1 MPNYEI
7 RKLQGEEFIETLY
20 SLASYSFH
28 PSLPLTNKDDWMRW
42 ARTLQDST
50 CLALFEDGR
59 PLVCIQSTSMTQN
72 VRGEIYPM
80 AAFWGLSTL
89 PEARR
94 KGYARKVFTA
104 LMEATRKEGH
114 VFSALYPFRES
125 FYEALG
131 YATFPAPVLARLTP
145 DSLAPILKFDL
156 PGEVKRVTIDEGME
170 EYRRF
175 LKNRLGSEHGMA
187 YFDKPV
193 TIREKLRDQWMAQA
207 WINGKLAGLMMY
219 QLQGTDE
226 DQGKFL
232 FSVSRLD
239 YETPEAKYLLLRW
252 IALHIDQADRV
263 EILLPPCS
271 RPETWLADTKVKTE
285 LYEATMAR
293 VLDLVKIGGMKTGGG
308 AFSAL
313 IRDPACLWNKGGWRF
328 ESIDG
333 HLHVER
339 DEHAHE
345 ELSIQ
350 GLTALLM
357 GSHDPRDFTCR
368 GWGELSPA
376 SLAQAV
382 SMFPPANPFLDEM
395 F

>member
-1 MPNYEI
+1 MPVLSLREI
-7 RKLQGEEFIETLY
+7 YGEELVEVLY

-28 PSLPLTNKDDWMRW
+28 PSPPLTSHHDFMEWLH
-42 ARTLQDST
+42 TLSDIT

-104 LMEATRKEGH
+104 LLEATRKEGH

-125 FYEALG
+125 YYEALG
-131 YATFPAPVLARLTP
+131 YATFPAPVLVRLTP

-156 PGEVKRVTIDEGME
+156 PGEVRRVTIDEGME

-175 LKNRLGSEHGMA
+175 LTHRLGSEHGMA

-219 QLQGTDE
+219 QLQGTDD

-232 FSVSRLD
+232 FSASRLD
-239 YETPEAKYLLLRW
+239 YETPQAKYLLLRW

-263 EILLPPCS
+263 EILLPPS
-271 RPETWLADTKVKTE
+271 NRPETWLADTKVQTG
-285 LYEATMAR
+285 LHEAPMAR
-293 VLDLVKIGGMKTGGG
+293 VLDLAKIGGMKTGVG
-308 AFSAL
+308 AFSVL
-313 IRDPACLWNKGGWRF
+313 IRDPACPWNEGGWRF

-339 DEHAHE
+339 EKHAQVG
-345 ELSIQ
+345 LSIQ
-350 GLTALLM
+350 GLTALVM
-357 GSHDPRDFTCR
+357 GSHDPRDFSCR

-376 SLAQAV
+376 SLAQAI